1 MVEYVI
7 LKESKNPFIINDYY
21 YIKNQG
27 DKNKT
32 NNYIDE
38 LENHTKKEIII
49 ERQKHICDDMKL
61 VNTSKNLIETFNK
74 RNSLD
79 NIIDKKNENNVMMQS
94 YVDENSIYLINIF
107 EEKNRRQL
115 KNSRSDENI
124 NIYGKYNNNNPKEY
138 KFKQKSLVLSNSYSN
153 ILKY

>member
-1 MVEYVI
+1 MKNNVLKEKKFKRRNINCNPIWPSCLYDNYNHIVVEYVI

-79 NIIDKKNENNVMMQS
+79 NIIDKKIKKKMIQIRYMENWA
-94 YVDENSIYLINIF
+94 DLKILI
-107 EEKNRRQL
+107 KL
-115 KNSRSDENI
+115 
-124 NIYGKYNNNNPKEY
+124 
-138 KFKQKSLVLSNSYSN
+138 
-153 ILKY
+153 

>member
-1 MVEYVI
+1 MVEYVV

-79 NIIDKKNENNVMMQS
+79 NIIDKKNK
-94 YVDENSIYLINIF
+94 
-107 EEKNRRQL
+107 EKDDTN
-115 KNSRSDENI
+115 K
-124 NIYGKYNNNNPKEY
+124 IYGELGGSKDFDKVIKEIKDDLKTKDKVFDIKEIKDIMNKNDLKEKYYNRD
-138 KFKQKSLVLSNSYSN
+138 YSF
-153 ILKY
+153 YVPE